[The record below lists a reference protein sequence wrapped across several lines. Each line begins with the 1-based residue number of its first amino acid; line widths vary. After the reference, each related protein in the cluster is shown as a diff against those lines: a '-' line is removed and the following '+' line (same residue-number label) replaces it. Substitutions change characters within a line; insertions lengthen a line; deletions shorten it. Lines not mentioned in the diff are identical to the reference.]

1 MAKSD
6 QAPQD
11 PKRFD
16 PWSGSSYGGLRWFAV
31 SSVVHV
37 GLLILFATV
46 TLTVIQKVEQI
57 RVKLDDTVGD
67 EFDGLDSLDDLAGV
81 LQMER
86 AAPQKAAPSGPTI
99 RNLRAPQ
106 MPRIAGIGP
115 KLGRGPTIDA
125 SSANLSFGGGGG
137 AIGSLGGSFG
147 DYVGGLRKVGLDI
160 ALVIDTTSSMQF
172 VIDDVRTRLSALV
185 GAIHRMVPTAR
196 IGIVVYRDTGDDYV
210 VKWTDLSFHT
220 DKLQSFLKN
229 ITADG
234 GGDFEEAVRDGLEA
248 AIYELSWR
256 KRSKR
261 AIILVGGSPP
271 HKWEVDEVKDLAS
284 EFHSERGQLSA
295 IDVTQKMHRLFDL
308 QMWRAI
314 HGMEEYK
321 PSPMPEFYKDTE
333 RDYREIAK
341 AGGGTL
347 VTLDEDKKLM
357 RSIMELAFGS
367 RWKTEMAKFLKDL
380 S

>member
-1 MAKSD
+1 MANTDPSSD
-6 QAPQD
+6 D
-11 PKRFD
+11 SRRFD
-16 PWSGSSYGGLRWFAV
+16 PWSGHSYGGARWFAV
-31 SSVVHV
+31 SSLVHV

-46 TLTVIQKVEQI
+46 TLTVIHKAEQI
-57 RVKLDDTVGD
+57 KVKLDDAVGD
-67 EFDGLDSLDDLAGV
+67 ENLDGLPSLEDLAGV
-81 LQMER
+81 LKMEK
-86 AAPQKAAPSGPTI
+86 AMPQRAAPSGPAI
-99 RNLRAPQ
+99 RNMRAPQ

-125 SSANLSFGGGGG
+125 TSASLSFGGG
-137 AIGSLGGSFG
+137 AIGGLGGKFG

-172 VIDDVRTRLSALV
+172 VIDDVRSKLASLV

-220 DKLQSFLKN
+220 DKLTSFLKN

-256 KRSKR
+256 KRSR
-261 AIILVGGSPP
+261 RVLILVGGSPP
-271 HKWEVDEVKDLAS
+271 HQWELDEVVGMAQ
-284 EFHSERGQLSA
+284 EFHGDRGHLSA
-295 IDVTQKMHRLFDL
+295 IDVTHQMHMLFDL

-314 HGMEEYK
+314 HGMQEYK

-333 RDYREIAK
+333 RDFRQIAK
-341 AGGGTL
+341 AGGGDL
-347 VTLDEDKKLM
+347 VRLDEEKKLI
-357 RSIMELAFGS
+357 RSIMELTFGS
-367 RWKTEMAKFLKDL
+367 RWKVEMARYLKEL

>member
-1 MAKSD
+1 MAKND
-6 QAPQD
+6 QPPED

-31 SSVVHV
+31 SSIVHV

-57 RVKLDDTVGD
+57 RVKLDDTVG
-67 EFDGLDSLDDLAGV
+67 EESDGADSLEDLAGV
-81 LQMER
+81 LKMER
-86 AAPQKAAPSGPTI
+86 AAPQKAAPSGPTV

-115 KLGRGPTIDA
+115 KIGRGPTIDA
-125 SSANLSFGGGGG
+125 ASTLSFGGGGAVG
-137 AIGSLGGSFG
+137 GLGGNFG

-172 VIDDVRTRLSALV
+172 VIDDVRAKLSDLV

-196 IGIVVYRDTGDDYV
+196 IGIVVYRDVGDEYV
-210 VKWTDLSFHT
+210 VKWSDLSFHT

-234 GGDFEEAVRDGLEA
+234 GGDFEEAVREGVDA
-248 AIYELSWR
+248 AINDLSWR

-271 HKWEVDEVKDLAS
+271 HKYEVEEVIGLANGFRG
-284 EFHSERGQLSA
+284 EHGQLSA
-295 IDVTQKMHRLFDL
+295 IDVTVELHRRFDL
-308 QMWRAI
+308 QMWRAL

-321 PSPMPEFYKDTE
+321 PSPMPEYYKDTE
-333 RDYREIAK
+333 REFREIAK
-341 AGGGTL
+341 AGGGSFVGL
-347 VTLDEDKKLM
+347 SEDKKLI
-357 RSIMELAFGS
+357 RSIMELAFGE

>member
-1 MAKSD
+1 MANPDPPS
-6 QAPQD
+6 QD
-11 PKRFD
+11 PRRFD
-16 PWSGSSYGGLRWFAV
+16 PWSGNSYGGVRWFAL
-31 SSVVHV
+31 STLVHI

-46 TLTVIQKVEQI
+46 TLTVIHTVEKI
-57 RVKLDDTVGD
+57 NVKLDDTVGD
-67 EFDGLDSLDDLAGV
+67 ENLDGLDSLDDLASV
-81 LQMER
+81 LKMEK
-86 AAPQKAAPSGPTI
+86 AMPQRAAPSGPAI

-125 SSANLSFGGGGG
+125 SSTNLSFGGGAVGG
-137 AIGSLGGSFG
+137 LGGTFG

-160 ALVIDTTSSMQF
+160 ALVIDTSSSMQF
-172 VIDDVRTRLSALV
+172 VIDDVREKLSILV
-185 GAIHRMVPTAR
+185 AAIHRMVPTAR
-196 IGIVVYRDTGDDYV
+196 IGIVVYRDTGDEYV

-220 DKLQSFLKN
+220 DKLTSFLKN

-234 GGDFEEAVRDGLEA
+234 GGDFEEAVLDALDT
-248 AIYELSWR
+248 AIHELSWR

-271 HKWEVDEVKDLAS
+271 HKWELEEVVGLAE
-284 EFHSERGQLSA
+284 EFRGDRGRLSA
-295 IDVTQKMHRLFDL
+295 IDVTHQMHTLFDL

-314 HGMEEYK
+314 HGMKQYQ
-321 PSPMPEFYKDTE
+321 PAPMPEFYKDTE
-333 RDYREIAK
+333 RDFREIAK
-341 AGGGTL
+341 AGGGEL
-347 VTLDEDKKLM
+347 VRLGEDKKLI

-367 RWKTEMAKFLKDL
+367 RWKVEMAKFLKEL

>member
-1 MAKSD
+1 MSD
-6 QAPQD
+6 SPRED

-16 PWSGSSYGGLRWFAV
+16 PWSGSSYGGLRWFAL
-31 SSVVHV
+31 SSVAHV

-57 RVKLDDTVGD
+57 RVKLDDVVG
-67 EFDGLDSLDDLAGV
+67 EESDGADSLDDLAGV

-86 AAPQKAAPSGPTI
+86 AAPQKAAPSGPTV

-115 KLGRGPTIDA
+115 KIGRGPTIDA
-125 SSANLSFGGGGG
+125 SATLSFGGGGAVG
-137 AIGSLGGSFG
+137 GLGGSFG

-160 ALVIDTTSSMQF
+160 ALVIDTSSSMQF

-196 IGIVVYRDTGDDYV
+196 IGIVVYRDVGDEYV
-210 VKWTDLSFHT
+210 VKWSDLSFHT
-220 DKLQSFLKN
+220 EKLQTFLKN

-234 GGDFEEAVRDGLEA
+234 GGDFEEAVRDAVDA
-248 AIYELSWR
+248 AINELSWR

-271 HKWEVDEVKDLAS
+271 HKYEYDEVISLAGD
-284 EFHSERGQLSA
+284 FRGQRGQLSA
-295 IDVTQKMHRLFDL
+295 IDVTLQMHRQFDL
-308 QMWRAI
+308 QMWRAL

-333 RDYREIAK
+333 RDFREIAK
-341 AGGGTL
+341 AGGGSF
-347 VTLDEDKKLM
+347 VTLAEDKKLM
-357 RSIMELAFGS
+357 RSIMELAFGE

>member
-1 MAKSD
+1 MANSP
-6 QAPQD
+6 QQPQD
-11 PKRFD
+11 PQRFD
-16 PWSGSSYGGLRWFAV
+16 PWSGSGYGGVRWFAA
-31 SSVVHV
+31 SSLVHV
-37 GLLILFATV
+37 GLLVLFATV
-46 TLTVIQKVEQI
+46 TLTVIQKVEEI
-57 RVKLDDTVGD
+57 RVKLDDGVGD
-67 EFDGLDSLDDLAGV
+67 FDGLDSLDDLAGA

-86 AAPQKAAPSGPTI
+86 AAPQKAAPSGPTA
-99 RNLRAPQ
+99 RTLRAPQ
-106 MPRIAGIGP
+106 MPRIAGVGP
-115 KLGRGPTIDA
+115 KLGRGPVIDA
-125 SSANLSFGGGGG
+125 GAALSFGGGGG
-137 AIGSLGGSFG
+137 AIGGLGGSFG

-160 ALVIDTTSSMQF
+160 ALVIDTSSSMQF
-172 VIDDVRTRLSALV
+172 VIDDVRNRLSTLV
-185 GAIHRMVPTAR
+185 AGIHRMVPTAR
-196 IGIVVYRDTGDDYV
+196 IGIVVYRDVGDEYV

-220 DKLQSFLKN
+220 SKLQTFLKN

-234 GGDFEEAVRDGLEA
+234 GGDFEEAVRDALEA

-261 AIILVGGSPP
+261 AMVLVGGSPP
-271 HKWEVDEVKDLAS
+271 HEWELEEVKSLAG
-284 EFHSERGQLSA
+284 EFRGERGQLSA
-295 IDVTQKMHRLFDL
+295 IDVTLKMHRIFDL

-321 PSPMPEFYKDTE
+321 PSPMPDFYKDTE
-333 RDYREIAK
+333 RDFRAIAK

-347 VTLDEDKKLM
+347 VTLDEDKKLI